1 VTWLQTDVGKP
12 WEGDH
17 ATRGE
22 FVSFALPRRSI
33 EPEPWIEWDVTAA
46 VNAAAATPA
55 ASIDLLV
62 RSEYIGHYT
71 SLVGHTFFGTESKHV
86 SRRPQ
91 LLIHYVP

>member
-1 VTWLQTDVGKP
+1 V
-12 WEGDH
+12 
-17 ATRGE
+17 
-22 FVSFALPRRSI
+22 
-33 EPEPWIEWDVTAA
+33 A

-91 LLIHYVP
+91 LMIHYGP